1 MVEYTRLRN
10 KNRGYMTLRVWH
22 RAIDLYKLVHKIVYD
37 ENKIDFK
44 LRAQIDDAA
53 QSVSANIAE
62 GYSRRSINE
71 YMQHAYISL
80 GSLSEL
86 LTRAIALRTTN
97 QISAEQFQQI
107 DTLHYEVENNLWHL
121 LESLEQKKDDGTWV
135 TRVSD
140 DVEEYHPKD
149 PQMKQKS
156 DGFLE

>member
-10 KNRGYMTLRVWH
+10 KNRSYMTLRVWH
-22 RAIDLYKLVHKIVYD
+22 RAIDLYKLIHKMVY
-37 ENKIDFK
+37 EKNKIDFK

-53 QSVSANIAE
+53 QSVPANIAE

-71 YMQHAYISL
+71 YMQHVYIAL

-86 LTRAIALRTTN
+86 LSRAIALQVTG
-97 QISAEQFQQI
+97 QIPDEQFQQI

-140 DVEEYHPKD
+140 DIEEYHPKD
-149 PQMKQKS
+149 LQMKQK
-156 DGFLE
+156 D